1 MADKAGK
8 GMSVPSPVCARVD
21 WNQEK
26 SRDFLCSLTLQVQS
40 CAPVFPVSSQQCANW
55 ERSIQIHDPM
65 GLPVFKPPQGLRY
78 TLAPS
83 NLESATL
90 PILPATLVDY
100 GQFVQP
106 HLALACPTGAQ
117 LCMGGGSRGR
127 PEFSTSCAHIGGVH
141 GDERRISTNLFV

>member
-1 MADKAGK
+1 
-8 GMSVPSPVCARVD
+8 
-21 WNQEK
+21 
-26 SRDFLCSLTLQVQS
+26 
-40 CAPVFPVSSQQCANW
+40 
-55 ERSIQIHDPM
+55 M

-90 PILPATLVDY
+90 PILPATRVDY

-117 LCMGGGSRGR
+117 PCLGGGDHEEDLSFPLPVLTLVECVGTQGGSQ
-127 PEFSTSCAHIGGVH
+127 PICSCEQPSSSPRVHVTLWSHDAPVMSCRSPKLPKLWIGNADQCINGQYILTLVFP
-141 GDERRISTNLFV
+141 GISSSFTVW